1 MILYHDYYRQV
12 VAIDFLRSSVG
23 ASGLTIIST
32 DDPTTACPNVVR
44 LCTPL
49 ALDPAHCDFPSVVS
63 VDPADNA
70 TLLATFQ
77 NISQNLFVGENV
89 VILSFSAACQI
100 QNEFGNPAAGG
111 AESVAY
117 AFDAVE
123 TNGVAT
129 LEDLSSPR
137 SKPLGPFATPQMV
150 RYFRLSNKNG
160 KLSLSLARDLFLYSS
175 LDLAYPP
182 FSSFSSFSSFPFLS
196 FLSLSISL
204 SFFLHTRTGI
214 QRLER
219 IPLFRLGTLADA
231 NRRRARRD
239 WPGQAWLH
247 AHQSRR
253 ASPTSNTFTFSLSL
267 SSHSPRLTQSSRA
280 SHRYHAVCPP
290 PPLPPP

>member
-150 RYFRLSNKNG
+150 RYFRLSNKNV
-160 KLSLSLARDLFLYSS
+160 LSLSLARDLFLYSS

-182 FSSFSSFSSFPFLS
+182 FSSFSSFPFLP
-196 FLSLSISL
+196 LSLY
-204 SFFLHTRTGI
+204 
-214 QRLER
+214 
-219 IPLFRLGTLADA
+219 LF
-231 NRRRARRD
+231 
-239 WPGQAWLH
+239 
-247 AHQSRR
+247 
-253 ASPTSNTFTFSLSL
+253 L
-267 SSHSPRLTQSSRA
+267 SSHTHRDSTLGTHSTVPSRNA
-280 SHRYHAVCPP
+280 C
-290 PPLPPP
+290 